1 MAALSEPD
9 PRGPDPT
16 KPMRVIKPWQVMAF
30 IEQARIR
37 QRHTQRALA
46 QMAGT
51 SQPTYVGWANT
62 GHVRGHHNS
71 HAHMPRLDKVLP
83 LLDALGLDMV
93 IRPRGHVD
101 IVDGP
106 PVKDVSIRLCPMCQD
121 AICTCP
127 ELPLSHMLDGNV
139 DPASTPSNINPPT
152 TDDPHGNN
160 AEPPSDHDH
169 AGPCEACKAVGCCEH
184 CWEPG

>member
-93 IRPRGHVD
+93 IRPRGCPD
-101 IVDGP
+101 TGP
-106 PVKDVSIRLCPMCQD
+106 SAKDMRLCPMCDD

-127 ELPLSHMLDGNV
+127 ELPL
-139 DPASTPSNINPPT
+139 NPPA

-169 AGPCEACKAVGCCEH
+169 AGPCEACRAVGCCEH
-184 CWEPG
+184 CWELG